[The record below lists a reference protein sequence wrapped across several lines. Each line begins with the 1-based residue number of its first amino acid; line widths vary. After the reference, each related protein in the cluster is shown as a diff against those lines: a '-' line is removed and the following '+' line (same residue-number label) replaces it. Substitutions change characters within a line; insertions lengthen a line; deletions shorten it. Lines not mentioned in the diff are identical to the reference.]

1 MSPSAYTAMP
11 FSTDVQEVPQG
22 MYLEWNWGA
31 IGKDEFA
38 MKLIKL
44 FLIYNVVLLSLKR
57 IPLCINLRSPNT

>member
-11 FSTDVQEVPQG
+11 FSTDVQEVLQG

-44 FLIYNVVLLSLKR
+44 IFYL
-57 IPLCINLRSPNT
+57 